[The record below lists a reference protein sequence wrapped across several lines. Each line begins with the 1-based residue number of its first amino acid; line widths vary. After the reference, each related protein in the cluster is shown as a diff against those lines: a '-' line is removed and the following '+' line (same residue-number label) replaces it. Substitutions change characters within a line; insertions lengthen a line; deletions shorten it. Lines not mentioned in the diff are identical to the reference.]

1 MERKRG
7 RPRTGAAVP
16 AVERMRAYRRRLRE
30 RGLLPKTVTVVDPVA
45 SAIRFAKDTLLTPTE
60 QDVVRRFCAG
70 LRRLP
75 QLPLK
80 VAIFG
85 SRAKGGSGVNSDLD
99 VAVVMGCGRSRGIE
113 RTLASLAH
121 RAHAPYREGDAGI
134 RLRPVA
140 VFSEDQAKGFF
151 SAIRIQMEAV
161 WTRPH

>member
-1 MERKRG
+1 MTRSRG

-16 AVERMRAYRRRLRE
+16 AAARMRAYRRRLRE
-30 RGLLPKTVTVVDPVA
+30 RGVVPRTVSAVDPVA
-45 SAIRFAKDTLLTPTE
+45 SAVRFAKDTLLTPTE
-60 QDVVRRFCAG
+60 RDVVRRFCAG

-85 SRAKGGSGVNSDLD
+85 SRASGGSGVDSDLD
-99 VAVVMGCGRSRGIE
+99 VAVLMGCARAQGIE
-113 RTLASLAH
+113 RSLAALAH
-121 RAHAPYREGDAGI
+121 RAHAPYQGGDCAI

-140 VFSEDQAKGFF
+140 VFAEDQQKGFF
-151 SAIRIQMEAV
+151 SAIRNQMEPV